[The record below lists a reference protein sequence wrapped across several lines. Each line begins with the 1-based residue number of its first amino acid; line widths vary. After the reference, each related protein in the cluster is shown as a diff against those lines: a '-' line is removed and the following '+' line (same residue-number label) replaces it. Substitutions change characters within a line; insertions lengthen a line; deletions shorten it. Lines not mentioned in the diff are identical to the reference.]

1 MSKKS
6 QNEILIYGLHT
17 IKMLVKTRQKDLI
30 RLYCTQERIKDF
42 GDLLSWCAKNGK
54 AYHVVTTS
62 ELDKITHATHHQ
74 GIAALVKQK
83 PLVSLEN
90 LIYEL
95 TTLKKNQERPLI
107 YLDGVANSHNL
118 GAITRS
124 MAHFGAQFII
134 GLEGELPKPSASW
147 IRLSSGGYE
156 FIELIYAHKK
166 TNLFHSLKKLGYK
179 LVGLSGSSSN
189 SLFQAEFPAKTV
201 FILGNEITGL
211 SKEVKEEADSLL
223 KIPGSGSVE
232 SLNVSVAAGVCLG
245 EWWRR
250 YGSN

>member
-1 MSKKS
+1 
-6 QNEILIYGLHT
+6 
-17 IKMLVKTRQKDLI
+17 MLVNTRQKDLI
-30 RLYCTQERIKDF
+30 RLYCTKERIKDF

-54 AYHVVTTS
+54 AYHIVTEG

-74 GIAALVKQK
+74 GVAALVKQK

-90 LIYEL
+90 LIQQL
-95 TTLKKNQERPLI
+95 STLKNKQERPLI

-124 MAHFGAQFII
+124 MAHFGAKFII

-189 SLFQAEFPAKTV
+189 SLFQAEFPEKTV
-201 FILGNEITGL
+201 FILGNEIAGL
-211 SKEVKEEADSLL
+211 SKEVNEEADALL